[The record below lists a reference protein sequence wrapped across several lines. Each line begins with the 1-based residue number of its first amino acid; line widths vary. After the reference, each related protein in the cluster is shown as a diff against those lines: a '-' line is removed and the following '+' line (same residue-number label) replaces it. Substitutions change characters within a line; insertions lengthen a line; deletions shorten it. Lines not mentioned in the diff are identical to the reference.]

1 MTPNLSHSTAALP
14 AERRQPM
21 WPWLLMPLVAL
32 TIFFLLKTAKDALP
46 PDTSVHHM
54 EAPAD
59 PASSAEADSH

>member
-1 MTPNLSHSTAALP
+1 MSANLSHTTAAP

-32 TIFFLLKTAKDALP
+32 TMYFLLKTAKDAHPANAPHQL
-46 PDTSVHHM
+46 

-59 PASSAEADSH
+59 SVLSDDASSH